1 MEIRKSRLSSH
12 ILIFI
17 PGRGTAFAHSS
28 HRSGSSELEKVLSL
42 IINYARAMATMIG
55 QLPGNR
61 RMFLLSIHVAM
72 WCSAPIKMRR
82 KRWSDKTIIN
92 YLANALT
99 VQSYTDYI
107 NKSRN
112 ACYRQYVGNGW
123 HTKSFP
129 QKEMEQDQVERDE
142 LRNVLCSP
150 EFTFYFNCVSA
161 W

>member
-12 ILIFI
+12 ILILI

-42 IINYARAMATMIG
+42 IINYARSDGDCDRTTTRKSANVSTFYTCG
-55 QLPGNR
+55 DVVPGTQPG
-61 RMFLLSIHVAM
+61 
-72 WCSAPIKMRR
+72 PIKMRR

-123 HTKSFP
+123 HTKSLP
-129 QKEMEQDQVERDE
+129 QKEMEQDQVESDE
-142 LRNVLCSP
+142 L
-150 EFTFYFNCVSA
+150 
-161 W
+161 